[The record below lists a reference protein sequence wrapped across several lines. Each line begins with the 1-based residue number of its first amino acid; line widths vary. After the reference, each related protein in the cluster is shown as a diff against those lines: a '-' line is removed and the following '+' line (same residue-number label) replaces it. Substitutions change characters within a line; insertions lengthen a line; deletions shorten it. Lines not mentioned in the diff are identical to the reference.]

1 MIKFLKW
8 KVIHG
13 KKLWRTIWFPT
24 ANIEIN
30 NLDIESGTYKVNI
43 IIENK
48 LYRWAWSYNK
58 SIWLFEVYIF
68 ELENDIYWLELE
80 VIVLEKIRDNK
91 SFENIVE
98 LKKQIIEDIKII
110 KNKNNYV
117 LTFGTF
123 DLVHEWHKYF
133 LNEAK
138 KYWDKLVTIL
148 ATDKN
153 ILKFKWKE
161 PKYNIDE
168 RISHVKDIDIAD
180 IVSVWDEENP
190 MKWIDMYMP
199 NAICL
204 WYDQIW
210 FSKEL
215 EKYIKDNELEIEV
228 IRIKPFKEDI
238 YKSSKLKEQIK

>member
-30 NLDIESGTYKVNI
+30 NIDIESGTYKVNI

-48 LYRWAWSYNK
+48 LYRWAWNYNK

-80 VIVLEKIRDNK
+80 VIVLEKIRNNK
-91 SFENIVE
+91 NFENIDE

-210 FSKEL
+210 FSNEL
-215 EKYIKDNELEIEV
+215 KKYIKDNKLEIEV